1 MLGYFFFRGYLS
13 FFVWLL
19 FLILDVIY
27 SWVVLF
33 VVILLVLL
41 FFKILLRYGVN
52 FDFRD
57 EDGKILMDKVR
68 ERNDEG
74 YREVVYIL

>member
-68 ERNDEG
+68 EWNDEG